1 MRIERIDIN
10 NSFTKFND
18 AQTIDLT
25 ENKSN
30 CIFIYGSNGTGK
42 SSLSKLFYA
51 SNLKLDMNDRYKE
64 NLSLLKTIN
73 SENNMSVSICYNDE
87 SFTTFD
93 NSDIINPKKIP
104 VFNKY
109 YIDSKIT
116 YQSNFKNN
124 KFQEQ
129 FLNYGIELESKTKY
143 NQKIQELEENKSKAI
158 ELSESA
164 NKKIE
169 NGILQT
175 IKDTGTTKANQ
186 KYTNEYNFKHFFN
199 LEPQNIPTDGLEK
212 FRDGHKG
219 FISSL
224 KDLNED
230 DSIKF
235 NINEFNNLEEL
246 KKNVININE
255 IIKFNEDKSKLDFVK
270 QYLDNFEIDKK
281 DWKIQGTYFI
291 NDNKCPFCEQ
301 DTSNVNIV
309 NMYKTYIESNLKK
322 TEDFINNQIKYFENE
337 NKNID
342 FQYSINETKA
352 KNIDKIFQ
360 SNVNSEL
367 KAFVDKIKD
376 FNSQIIDLLKK
387 KSEDENIYIDCTSS
401 LENINIALLDES
413 LQNYTSLVK
422 YISEL
427 NTKIDNGKKE
437 KNKSNEEYLNTTGKY
452 LVYNLVRDDLNEFKK
467 LYLQSKKL
475 NDEIIILKK
484 EYQEE
489 VKDKNELLKTINNF
503 LNDFSIT
510 NYRVNEN
517 FDLFLN
523 DCEVSSSAEKLLSDG
538 EKNIIAFALFLS
550 ELKLLYTNDEKDVIF
565 IDDPITS
572 VDYPNLY
579 SMYNHIK
586 NIISENRN
594 SQIIVTSHN
603 TIFLNLF
610 KFSYKNNALYFKL
623 KEDENEKTRI
633 YEDTDILDSIYLEKL
648 KEIYNISVSKN
659 INSKQKLYIH
669 NYCRYVLETIS
680 RFEYPNYNSD
690 SSSSINYIN
699 ELKNQYKDIENSP
712 ISKNNLDVLSN
723 IVNKGSHATLEIVH
737 DNELFD
743 DKQYIKCCNTIIAII
758 RDKYNGQYNLLT
770 KDIDLEAK
778 TKIEN
783 NVVVTE
789 LN

>member
-1 MRIERIDIN
+1 MTIERIDIN

-18 AQTIDLT
+18 
-25 ENKSN
+25 NKSMDLSEGKN

-42 SSLSKLFYA
+42 SSLSKLFCA
-51 SNLKLDMNDRYKE
+51 SNLKLDKNDEYKE
-64 NLSLLKTIN
+64 QLHLLKTIN
-73 SENNMSVSICYNDE
+73 SESDMSVIIWYNDE
-87 SFTTFD
+87 TFTTF
-93 NSDIINPKKIP
+93 NGSDIINPKKIP

-109 YIDSKIT
+109 YIDKKIT
-116 YQSNFKNN
+116 YQTNFKNN

-129 FLNYGIELESKTKY
+129 SLNYGIELESKTKY
-143 NQKIQELEENKSKAI
+143 NQKFQELEENKKRAI
-158 ELSESA
+158 ELSENA
-164 NKKIE
+164 DKKIE

-175 IKDTGTTKANQ
+175 IKDTGTTKSNQ
-186 KYTNEYNFKHFFN
+186 KYINEYNFRYFFN
-199 LEPQNIPTDGLEK
+199 LDPKNIPNDDLEEL
-212 FRDGHKG
+212 RDSHKQ
-219 FISSL
+219 FILSL

-230 DSIKF
+230 DTIKF
-235 NINEFNNLEEL
+235 NINEFINLEEL
-246 KKNVININE
+246 KKNVININKV
-255 IIKFNEDKSKLDFVK
+255 IKFNEDKSKLDFVK
-270 QYLDNFEIDKK
+270 QYLDNFEVDKK
-281 DWKIQGTYFI
+281 NWKIQGAYFI
-291 NDNKCPFCEQ
+291 NDSKCPFCEQ

-309 NMYKTYIESNLKK
+309 NMYKNYIESNLKK

-360 SNVNSEL
+360 SNVSSEL
-367 KAFVDKIKD
+367 KTFVDKIKD
-376 FNSQIIDLLKK
+376 LNSQIIDLLKK
-387 KSEDENIYIDCTSS
+387 KSEDENIYIDCTNS
-401 LENINIALLDES
+401 LENINIDLIDELLKK
-413 LQNYTSLVK
+413 YTSLTK

-427 NTKIDNGKKE
+427 NTKIDNSKKE
-437 KNKSNEEYLNTTGKY
+437 KNKGNEEYLNTTGKY
-452 LVYNLVRDDLNEFKK
+452 IVYNLVRDDLNEFKK
-467 LYLQSKKL
+467 MHLQSKKL
-475 NDEIIILKK
+475 NDELAVLKK
-484 EYQEE
+484 EYQDE
-489 VKDKNELLKTINNF
+489 VKEKNELLKTINNI

-586 NIISENRN
+586 DVISENIN

-610 KFSYKNNALYFKL
+610 KFYYRNNALYFKF
-623 KEDENEKTRI
+623 KEDKNEKTTI
-633 YEDTDILDSIYLEKL
+633 YKDTNILDSIYLEKL
-648 KEIYNISVSKN
+648 KEIYDISISKD
-659 INSKQKLYIH
+659 ITPKQKLYIH

-680 RFEYPNYNSD
+680 RFEFPNYNSD
-690 SSSSINYIN
+690 SGSSQNYIS
-699 ELKNQYKDIENSP
+699 ELKLKYKNVENSP

-758 RDKYNGQYNLLT
+758 KDKYNGQYNLLT
-770 KDIDLEAK
+770 KDIDLEVK
-778 TKIEN
+778 IKIETN
-783 NVVVTE
+783 TSVTE
-789 LN
+789 